1 MLSRPCTYAVRALT
15 YLAMQPPGKLTG
27 SREIAGH
34 EDIPNSFLCKILLE
48 LRRKRLLRSYK
59 GVGGGYE
66 LALPPD
72 RINLLMI
79 LQSIE
84 GDLAFTECILED
96 HQCSIHGL
104 CSLHESWAELKTH
117 FMRFLETQTLADL
130 VETRQARKSDL
141 RAGDE
146 QGLPDLKDQ
155 QHALSVKPR
164 VGASPGRGAEAMK
177 D

>member
-27 SREIAGH
+27 SREIADH

-59 GVGGGYE
+59 GIGGGYE

-79 LQSIE
+79 VQAIE
-84 GDLAFTECILED
+84 GELALSECILED
-96 HQCSIHGL
+96 HQCSTHGT
-104 CSLHESWAELKTH
+104 CTLHDSWAELKTH
-117 FMRFLETQTLADL
+117 FMRFLQTQTLAEL
-130 VETRQARKSDL
+130 VETRRERQIGVQADP
-141 RAGDE
+141 E
-146 QGLPDLKDQ
+146 DQ
-155 QHALSVKPR
+155 TSALSVKSH
-164 VGASPGRGAEAMK
+164 A
-177 D
+177 

>member
-27 SREIAGH
+27 SREIADR

-59 GVGGGYE
+59 GIGGGYE

-79 LQSIE
+79 VRAIE

-96 HQCSIHGL
+96 QQCSIHGH
-104 CSLHESWAELKTH
+104 CSLHDSWTELKKH
-117 FMRFLETQTLADL
+117 FMRFLETQTLAGL
-130 VETRQARKSDL
+130 VETRRARENEASGNEERHSTDP
-141 RAGDE
+141 
-146 QGLPDLKDQ
+146 QDQ
-155 QHALSVKPR
+155 PLFLSVKP
-164 VGASPGRGAEAMK
+164 GT
-177 D
+177 